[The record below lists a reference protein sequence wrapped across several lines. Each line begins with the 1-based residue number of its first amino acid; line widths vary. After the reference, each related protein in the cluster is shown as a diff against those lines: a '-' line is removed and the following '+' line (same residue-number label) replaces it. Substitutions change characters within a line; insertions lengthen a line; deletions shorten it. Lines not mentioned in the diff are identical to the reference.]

1 MNLINTIID
10 AFFIGLIIVVFGTII
25 WYNITET
32 SKARKQLRQQHR
44 TFDESASICLRPDG
58 LGRLALL
65 GCVNRW
71 LVFVFLLTLV
81 FAATTHA
88 QDDSFDPTESY
99 RTTDYDGNT
108 TRITPSALGG
118 YKATDSEGNVT
129 RIRPSA
135 LGGYKATDSEGNVTR
150 IRPSALGGYNATDSE
165 GNVTRIRPSALGGYN
180 ATDSEGNT
188 TRIKPTGFGSRSSY
202 DRAPIDADSS
212 VSSSLG
218 PVVPSS
224 PSYVYSRHSSH
235 DTRHSSNAEAEEE
248 GFAAASGKCGDITT
262 QKIGN
267 FYYHSD
273 GGVTQKVGN
282 FLYGPDGE
290 VTQKIGNFYHHSDG
304 TTTQQI
310 GNFYYD
316 SDGGVTQKIGSFY
329 YHSGGK
335 PCEDGENE

>member
-99 RTTDYDGNT
+99 RATDSDGNT

-202 DRAPIDADSS
+202 DRASVDADSS

-235 DTRHSSNAEAEEE
+235 DTRHSSNAEAEE
-248 GFAAASGKCGDITT
+248 GFAAASGKCGDVTT

>member
-235 DTRHSSNAEAEEE
+235 DTRHSSNAEAE
-248 GFAAASGKCGDITT
+248 GFAAASGKCGDVTT

-290 VTQKIGNFYHHSDG
+290 VTQKIGSFYYHSDG

-316 SDGGVTQKIGSFY
+316 SDGGVTQKVGSFY

>member
-224 PSYVYSRHSSH
+224 PSYAYSRRSSR
-235 DTRHSSNAEAEEE
+235 DTRHSSTAEEEE